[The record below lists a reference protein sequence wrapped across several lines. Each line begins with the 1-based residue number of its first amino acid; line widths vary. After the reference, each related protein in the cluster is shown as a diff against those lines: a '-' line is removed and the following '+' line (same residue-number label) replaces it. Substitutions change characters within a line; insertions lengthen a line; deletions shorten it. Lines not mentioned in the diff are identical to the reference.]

1 MILGNSISYGADHI
15 SVKKANSIAKLL
27 WRQCKYTICRPVNT
41 CRCKLKYSTLSKS
54 WHESTK
60 VSNPLKHI
68 WQPWFAGYTCV
79 SVHVWT
85 LLPGKTWI
93 PKICIYRPFL
103 GLLYGVYAM
112 LYLYNCDLTGSWTY
126 GNEVMCSFAFCLLYV
141 GSLSDIKMEKLGTNM
156 VTLR

>member
-1 MILGNSISYGADHI
+1 MILGNSISYGADHS

-54 WHESTK
+54 WHESIK
-60 VSNPLKHI
+60 VLNPVKHI
-68 WQPWFAGYTCV
+68 WQPWFAGYTCKCACLDTIAREILNTQDMHLQTF
-79 SVHVWT
+79 SRSSLWSLCH
-85 LLPGKTWI
+85 
-93 PKICIYRPFL
+93 
-103 GLLYGVYAM
+103 A
-112 LYLYNCDLTGSWTY
+112 YLYNCDLTGTWTY

-156 VTLR
+156 VTLQ